1 MKIFNYISGLRSIV
15 LRKYLAVGL
24 AVFMLAITTLIFQPV
39 KAGIFNLEGDY
50 GEDLY
55 KTVYEK
61 LKNEGSDM
69 AMKRML
75 ANQGLSEEELKLLIS
90 GASISE
96 FMTLP
101 DLKSKLSPQQIEAR
115 HAALE
120 RDLKEEKLLADL
132 ESQLNMEVTQTEI
145 FANGDESDSGFDLIS
160 DLDLIDEILFG
171 RNGDEGG
178 DGRGSG
184 GGNSGGGGGSGGY
197 GQTSGQNEENTS
209 DTETGNQS
217 ETGGGGAGQSENG
230 RQSANRRQPATQQA
244 GADET
249 NAVCPLNAGFNS
261 AVSRLRAEEKAAGA
275 KTVGSA
281 AGAGAQGAG
290 GGNAGSGAG
299 DTGGATPPDD
309 SADKNPPKPL
319 EPEKPADWTRPKLCG
334 ETFCLKVEMVY
345 KKESSHPA
353 AESCIACHFE
363 KINDNFKKLLDH
375 GLVPSKVA
383 GNLMEMP
390 TCKRYS
396 GALKFNLITIPQPIV
411 TPPND
416 DLVVKGDF
424 MKNMAG
430 FINEYYLNK
439 PAARAAESLLKQATK
454 ETDTSRILEKI
465 AADTVDKAKT
475 AAKFLK
481 DQRLTSE
488 AEDQASQYRVIMQEV
503 DTMNSYFES
512 FVQLFNQIADEN
524 KPDAP
529 CPVLINLPQC
539 S

>member
-1 MKIFNYISGLRSIV
+1 MKILNKILSILVISTL
-15 LRKYLAVGL
+15 
-24 AVFMLAITTLIFQPV
+24 MLPLWPV
-39 KAGIFNLEGDY
+39 SEVQAGIFNLEGDY

-61 LKNEGSDM
+61 LKNDGSDM
-69 AMKRML
+69 AMKRMI
-75 ANQGLSEEELKLLIS
+75 ANQGLSQEELKLLIS

-145 FANGDESDSGFDLIS
+145 FANGDEEDSGFDLIS
-160 DLDLIDEILFG
+160 DLDLIDAILFKKPDADG
-171 RNGDEGG
+171 GGG
-178 DGRGSG
+178 D
-184 GGNSGGGGGSGGY
+184 GGGSGG
-197 GQTSGQNEENTS
+197 GSGRSQGNRSGVQSGASQN
-209 DTETGNQS
+209 
-217 ETGGGGAGQSENG
+217 GAGEPGVEDVGPQGASQGSAGSGTAGAQNG
-230 RQSANRRQPATQQA
+230 ETQQPASQQSV
-244 GADET
+244 ADT
-249 NAVCPLNAGFNS
+249 ANVVCPLNAAFNG
-261 AVSRLRAEEKAAGA
+261 AVSKLRAEEKAAGA
-275 KTVGSA
+275 KTVGDT
-281 AGAGAQGAG
+281 AGADSSRTTGGDAGAPDGSESG
-290 GGNAGSGAG
+290 DGNGGNKSGGSGEE
-299 DTGGATPPDD
+299 
-309 SADKNPPKPL
+309 PPKPL

-334 ETFCLKVEMVY
+334 EVFCLKFEAVY
-345 KKESSHPA
+345 KKESSYTA
-353 AESCIACHFE
+353 KDNCIACHFE
-363 KINDNFKKLLDH
+363 KINDSFKKLLDH

-390 TCKRYS
+390 KCKRAS
-396 GALKFNLITIPQPIV
+396 GSLKFNLITVSQPII

-424 MKNMAG
+424 IKNMAG
-430 FINEYYLNK
+430 FINEYYMNN
-439 PAARAAESLLKQATK
+439 PPNRAAESLLKQATST
-454 ETDTSRILEKI
+454 TDPGQILSKI
-465 AADTVDKAKT
+465 AAETTNKANV

-481 DQRLTSE
+481 EKQLTSE

-512 FVQLFNQIADEN
+512 FVQLFNQIAGEN
-524 KPDAP
+524 QADAP